1 MFSRENLLSFNRGA
15 SGSPALASHS
25 SSSPAPRRFSGDSSS
40 TSDLSLA
47 ELTLLT
53 TAKARELWNLV
64 ARGKLDSLAASSN
77 FLDWLASQ
85 LSPALFSRLYLTQRS
100 LLIETALHA
109 VEWPAFEDNAYAP
122 VPPPST
128 PLSPAAARL
137 TATRTPAGPA
147 TPAPA
152 AADVCLLPPAVGVLW
167 KLLEAEWAR
176 SAKRSAQALLQFQPP
191 PPGRN
196 QLHAHL
202 LDVEARVH
210 AVLDSDVPVELMATL
225 RHLDTITR
233 AVLERSFQHDQV
245 VVRRV
250 LRLMDDA
257 YATVWKVDGSDTKTA
272 APLRAWLLSVH
283 EPLMDEFASY
293 LNAYYSVPDHLL
305 FGSGTAT
312 PPPPS
317 SDADK
322 LPTDLYKQ
330 LSATVRRNGADIST
344 LRAAWQRGQRD
355 DAALLRLAQ
364 QLASARAAPAAAAL
378 APPDASIRR
387 PPLATPSECAACVRL
402 GGGTWPTRHV
412 QGSPRCPAAYGLAAQ
427 LPPTFPA
434 LRMRPPPTAQGDP
447 SLRLA
452 GAPPPPASPSAGP
465 VRGILRNA
473 SPAPAAAAAA
483 AGGDAPQG
491 VRFMDFP
498 FPAEPQEDSAAP
510 VFMLTSSPSLQAAA
524 PGEADSLLVA
534 VTTRSQSALPFAPTS
549 SPSPSVLPPI
559 PPARV
564 APQPTPPEAD
574 GAGFAG
580 LRATALS
587 PPPPSAIPA
596 SDTSSP
602 PPPPSAPA
610 QPAPRRASVSPSA
623 GRSQQRAT
631 EGSAVR
637 FRDSQAPLTY
647 IREEVATNADSS
659 PAYSPADAR
668 RRAAA
673 LLILREAAQRE
684 ALSSQQLA
692 TTHSA
697 TSSEP
702 PPLPPTD
709 APSPADDI
717 AAGQAA
723 WRNAL
728 LRSLHLGVSDLL
740 LRLGTK
746 LSPVQRHLLRQAGF
760 VEVLRAFSPML
771 LVHADPL
778 SESRGRDRY
787 VFTVED
793 DAVQLL
799 PLPELLLCA
808 CAGLRALQR
817 FCRHHDLPESSVTF
831 LTRPF
836 EPLLHLTSPHFHL
849 LRVRPSVLNAASTTR
864 AFFID
869 RTACADGGVDIV
881 LQLGSRRCM
890 SLIQLDLPLLL
901 DNGAELPVLSYD
913 VFRVY
918 CQRMDLSPSGCL
930 RPSARHIQLAD
941 NSVVPAQIS
950 LEVVSLEFRF
960 PGGTVSWRGYPLVL
974 QNLGSAL
981 LIGSSVFDYLSVQ
994 ITSDAQPSGGALRT
1008 CSIPHN
1014 RFDRAA
1020 GSFSLPLEQTAE
1032 PHDVPRILPTSST
1045 ASVVLPIV

>member
-1 MFSRENLLSFNRGA
+1 MGWANMATDLAQGA
-15 SGSPALASHS
+15 GQC
-25 SSSPAPRRFSGDSSS
+25 S
-40 TSDLSLA
+40 T
-47 ELTLLT
+47 
-53 TAKARELWNLV
+53 V
-64 ARGKLDSLAASSN
+64 A
-77 FLDWLASQ
+77 
-85 LSPALFSRLYLTQRS
+85 
-100 LLIETALHA
+100 A
-109 VEWPAFEDNAYAP
+109 VHF
-122 VPPPST
+122 
-128 PLSPAAARL
+128 
-137 TATRTPAGPA
+137 
-147 TPAPA
+147 
-152 AADVCLLPPAVGVLW
+152 C
-167 KLLEAEWAR
+167 
-176 SAKRSAQALLQFQPP
+176 ALL
-191 PPGRN
+191 
-196 QLHAHL
+196 
-202 LDVEARVH
+202 
-210 AVLDSDVPVELMATL
+210 
-225 RHLDTITR
+225 
-233 AVLERSFQHDQV
+233 
-245 VVRRV
+245 
-250 LRLMDDA
+250 
-257 YATVWKVDGSDTKTA
+257 
-272 APLRAWLLSVH
+272 
-283 EPLMDEFASY
+283 
-293 LNAYYSVPDHLL
+293 
-305 FGSGTAT
+305 
-312 PPPPS
+312 
-317 SDADK
+317 
-322 LPTDLYKQ
+322 
-330 LSATVRRNGADIST
+330 
-344 LRAAWQRGQRD
+344 
-355 DAALLRLAQ
+355 
-364 QLASARAAPAAAAL
+364 
-378 APPDASIRR
+378 
-387 PPLATPSECAACVRL
+387 CVRL
-402 GGGTWPTRHV
+402 H
-412 QGSPRCPAAYGLAAQ
+412 Y
-427 LPPTFPA
+427 
-434 LRMRPPPTAQGDP
+434 
-447 SLRLA
+447 
-452 GAPPPPASPSAGP
+452 
-465 VRGILRNA
+465 
-473 SPAPAAAAAA
+473 
-483 AGGDAPQG
+483 
-491 VRFMDFP
+491 
-498 FPAEPQEDSAAP
+498 
-510 VFMLTSSPSLQAAA
+510 
-524 PGEADSLLVA
+524 
-534 VTTRSQSALPFAPTS
+534 
-549 SPSPSVLPPI
+549 
-559 PPARV
+559 
-564 APQPTPPEAD
+564 TP
-574 GAGFAG
+574 
-580 LRATALS
+580 
-587 PPPPSAIPA
+587 
-596 SDTSSP
+596 
-602 PPPPSAPA
+602 
-610 QPAPRRASVSPSA
+610 RAS
-623 GRSQQRAT
+623 R
-631 EGSAVR
+631 
-637 FRDSQAPLTY
+637 
-647 IREEVATNADSS
+647 
-659 PAYSPADAR
+659 
-668 RRAAA
+668 
-673 LLILREAAQRE
+673 
-684 ALSSQQLA
+684 
-692 TTHSA
+692 
-697 TSSEP
+697 
-702 PPLPPTD
+702 D

-793 DAVQLL
+793 DAVHLL

-849 LRVRPSVLNAASTTR
+849 LRVRPSVLNAASATR

-941 NSVVPAQIS
+941 NSVVPAQLS